1 MVIVCL
7 IILVSYTK
15 LHPFW
20 VLFLA
25 SICMALALGYDS
37 STTVEYLL
45 TGFWKIFSGV
55 GLLIFFG
62 TMIGASLELSSG
74 SVYLAKRILFFLG
87 RLPMPFGVG
96 VIGYLVSI
104 PVFCDAAFIILSQL
118 NKSISQQSKVSLK
131 GLTVALSTG
140 LFAPHV
146 LVPPT
151 PGPLVAAANL
161 EVTNLFYL
169 VIAGGILA
177 FILVFVGS
185 LYGYYI
191 IIREGSLL
199 SPKVSSL
206 EKQTVQMNS
215 DNFNLYKTLM
225 PILLPI
231 ILMVS
236 GAFTLQ
242 LNQELRLTSA
252 LKWLTSPTI
261 ALAIGAIFSFRL
273 KPKNHNTFLYDVLRR
288 GTIQAFPII
297 MITCM
302 GGALATIIQTIQM
315 EDHILRFSSL
325 TELGILIPFC
335 IAALLKTAQGS
346 STIAI
351 ITSSSIILPILPML
365 GLDSEM
371 GKVWAILSLGVGSMT
386 VSHANDSYFW
396 VVTQMSGMS
405 VREAY
410 RTHTFAT
417 LLQGV
422 IGLTLVVG
430 CYKLWKVFI
439 Y

>member
-1 MVIVCL
+1 MVIVCI
-7 IILVSYTK
+7 IILASYTK

-25 SICMALALGYDS
+25 SICMALILGYDS

-45 TGFWKIFSGV
+45 SGFWKIFSGV

-62 TMIGASLELSSG
+62 TLIGASLELSLG
-74 SVYLAKRILFFLG
+74 SVYLAKRILLFLD

-96 VIGYLVSI
+96 AIGYLVSI

-118 NKSISQQSKVSLK
+118 NKSISQQSNVSLK

-161 EVTNLFYL
+161 EVVNLFYL
-169 VIAGGILA
+169 VVAGGMMAL
-177 FILVFVGS
+177 ILVFVGS

-191 IIREGSLL
+191 ITKEDSLQ
-199 SPKVSSL
+199 SPKVSSFK
-206 EKQTVQMNS
+206 KQSANVIRNHL
-215 DNFNLYKTLM
+215 NLYKTLT

-231 ILMVS
+231 IFMVS
-236 GAFTLQ
+236 GVFTLQ
-242 LNQELRLTSA
+242 LNQELRLTTA

-273 KPKNHNTFLYDVLRR
+273 KPKNHHTFLYDVLRR

-302 GGALATIIQTIQM
+302 GGALATIIQTIPM
-315 EDHILRFSSL
+315 EDNILRFSSL

-351 ITSSSIILPILPML
+351 ITTSSIIFPILPML

-396 VVTQMSGMS
+396 VVTQMSEMS

-422 IGLTLVVG
+422 VGLILVVAG
-430 CYKLWKVFI
+430 HKLWQVFVQ
-439 Y
+439 

>member
-25 SICMALALGYDS
+25 SICMALALGFDS

-96 VIGYLVSI
+96 LIGYLVSI

-161 EVTNLFYL
+161 EITNLFYL

-273 KPKNHNTFLYDVLRR
+273 KPKKHNTFLYDVLRR

-430 CYKLWKVFI
+430 GYKLWKVFI